1 MSDQPIVTLGT
12 GLTHAG
18 QEPVEVL
25 HVTTSQPCAV
35 HGGHKPTSHV
45 NEIHHVWPLGQ
56 GGPNV
61 AANRVV
67 VCGTGHNS
75 IHQLIDEYLQ
85 TKGVVPYSL
94 LKQYTV
100 GERQLAKL
108 GYDRIT
114 RGAM

>member
-1 MSDQPIVTLGT
+1 MSAPTIVNPGNGPTT
-12 GLTHAG
+12 S
-18 QEPVEVL
+18 QEPVEVV
-25 HVTTSQPCAV
+25 HRTTAEPCSV
-35 HGGHKPTSHV
+35 HAAHKPTSHV

-56 GGPNV
+56 GGPNR
-61 AANRVV
+61 ADNRVV

-75 IHQLIDEYLQ
+75 IHQLIAEYL
-85 TKGVVPYSL
+85 TMKGAVPYSL
-94 LKQYTV
+94 LKQYTM